1 METKNYETKLLNEY
15 RRGIS
20 GRILVT
26 SETLEGVREGIEAE
40 KDKLAIVQSPFIED
54 FKQTA
59 DGYMAVIGF
68 WGCD

>member
-1 METKNYETKLLNEY
+1 MSYEAKLLNQY
-15 RRGIS
+15 RRGAP

-26 SETLEGVREGIEAE
+26 SEALEGVREGIEAE
-40 KDKLAIVQSPFIED
+40 KAKLAIVQSPFIED

-59 DGYMAVIGF
+59 DGYTAVIGF